1 MRILLR
7 SLEPRCTLLRRP
19 SPPSPVHILPRH
31 VSSTLRLASTP
42 EPDHTQHRARW
53 SSVKHLEFSVKRLL
67 ALGKPD
73 DALRYFHL
81 KLSSM
86 DDDRGSRVTAYED
99 AISLFLHYSRFDF
112 ASDLYKQMS
121 EDPVPRL
128 RPSPLVEAKMKAVS
142 HLLESTP
149 PTLPDALA
157 PVLARRSC
165 TERDLRGLIDFLAGT
180 LNLDLATIT
189 SVVERYADARGADY
203 ELHTPTVDKLM
214 SLSLRA
220 GNNDAAEAWF
230 ESRADKPSPQEPAS
244 PAMLYT
250 TLASELADSTIQNS
264 AQIDAVLAR
273 MTKAG
278 VAPDLAL
285 FNALIRGSVRHLDLH
300 KAFALYDALR
310 AQRSLAMMPDAFTFG
325 SLFKALQ
332 ALHHRRT
339 ARYRRLK
346 APPNTRTPR
355 ALFREMLECHLVRA
369 LAAPTQARAGGARAL
384 TTSTLDVALRVFMLT
399 ADYPAAS
406 VALRAFGEYGLAP
419 DAKTF
424 HVVVVTLMAHMRVDL
439 VREHPPG
446 AVRWIDRFLGADA
459 AAGLRLDDISDE
471 LIDDLLAFRPWRP
484 HLQEKDADAHTH
496 AHAQAVERAPKAKF
510 PETFRVP
517 SRFEVLGVTAAP
529 ANPRWDIHPLT
540 RLLRRAIHAR
550 LGETGLR
557 PVDALALVLED
568 AAQEMAPAL
577 SRSLQRKLT
586 RVERKHA
593 ERVRRL
599 RESES
604 GRRAGPTEGD
614 GGECVSRCRAVGC

>member
-1 MRILLR
+1 
-7 SLEPRCTLLRRP
+7 
-19 SPPSPVHILPRH
+19 
-31 VSSTLRLASTP
+31 
-42 EPDHTQHRARW
+42 
-53 SSVKHLEFSVKRLL
+53 
-67 ALGKPD
+67 
-73 DALRYFHL
+73 
-81 KLSSM
+81 M

-112 ASDLYKQMS
+112 ASGLYKQMS

-142 HLLESTP
+142 HFLESTP

-189 SVVERYADARGADY
+189 SVVERYTDARGADY

-220 GNNDAAEAWF
+220 GNYDAAEAWF
-230 ESRADKPSPQEPAS
+230 ESRADKPSAQEPAS

-250 TLASELADSTIQNS
+250 TLASELADSTVQNS

-384 TTSTLDVALRVFMLT
+384 TASTLDVALRVFMLT

-471 LIDDLLAFRPWRP
+471 LIDDLLAFRPWRQRR
-484 HLQEKDADAHTH
+484 QETDADAGAQAQAALLRR
-496 AHAQAVERAPKAKF
+496 AHAAGPAPKPKF

-517 SRFEVLGVTAAP
+517 SRFEVLGVTESP

-550 LGETGLR
+550 LGATGMR
-557 PVDALALVLED
+557 PVDALALALED

-577 SRSLQRKLT
+577 SRGLQRKLT

-604 GRRAGPTEGD
+604 GRRAGLAEGD
-614 GGECVSRCRAVGC
+614 PGECVSRRRAVGR